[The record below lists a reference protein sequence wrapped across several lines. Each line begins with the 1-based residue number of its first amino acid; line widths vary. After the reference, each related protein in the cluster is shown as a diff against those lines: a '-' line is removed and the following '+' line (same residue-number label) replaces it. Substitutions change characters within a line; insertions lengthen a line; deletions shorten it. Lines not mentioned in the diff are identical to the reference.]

1 MTHQELMPFD
11 GIVDQLRHFRDQRRT
26 GTAFIVSDDNRMAQ
40 VHMDS
45 GNIVMLLCRGQ
56 RGEEAVAAMRTM
68 LRASVRFDDSYVAK
82 QTGTR
87 AAGVNLMD
95 LLNDPAP
102 LGAHVRSAVRTGP
115 QPTRPRAA
123 PAAFAREDLLKLERM
138 LAVHI
143 GPMATIVC
151 AEHAS
156 EASDLRIL
164 VMALAADIPDKKQ
177 AADFRLE
184 AGRALG
190 LGAV

>member
-1 MTHQELMPFD
+1 MTHQELMPFG
-11 GIVDQLRHFRDQRRT
+11 GIVQQLQQFCEQRRT

-40 VHMDS
+40 VHLDS

-56 RGEEAVAAMRTM
+56 RGADAVAAMRTM
-68 LRASVRFDDSYVAK
+68 LRASVRFDANYVANK
-82 QTGTR
+82 ENLGSP
-87 AAGVNLMD
+87 GVSLAD

-102 LGAHVRSAVRTGP
+102 LRARAPVRSGP
-115 QPTRPRAA
+115 QPTRPRPPA
-123 PAAFAREDLLKLERM
+123 AAFASADLLKLERM
-138 LAVHI
+138 LAGHI

-156 EASDLRIL
+156 EASDLRTL
-164 VMALAADIPDKKQ
+164 VMALAADIPDKRQ

>member
-1 MTHQELMPFD
+1 MTHQELMPFG
-11 GIVDQLRHFRDQRRT
+11 GIVDQLRQFRDQRRT

-40 VHMDS
+40 VHMDG

-82 QTGTR
+82 QTGGT

-102 LGAHVRSAVRTGP
+102 LRAPARAGP
-115 QPTRPRAA
+115 QPTRPRPA

-138 LAVHI
+138 LAGHI

-156 EASDLRIL
+156 EAGDLRAL